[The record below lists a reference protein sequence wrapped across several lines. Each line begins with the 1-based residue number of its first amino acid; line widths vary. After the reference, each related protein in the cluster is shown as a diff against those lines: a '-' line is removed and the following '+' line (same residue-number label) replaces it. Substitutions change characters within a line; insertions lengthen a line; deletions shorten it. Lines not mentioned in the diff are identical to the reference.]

1 VAARRRRILPLGLPA
16 LAVAVVLA
24 AAVPGGVGAEP
35 PQPCQPLGPHQ
46 LTNGDPAVTDGAV
59 RIPVDALGAFG
70 RQPAIG
76 EVVFNPPGPKRAAT
90 AVRSSAVFLS
100 MPGSFLVDDCSE
112 VRMRVVEP
120 PSTTTLVTQADN
132 QVLGLGIR
140 LTQSLSPVA
149 SGTSTLTQAYE
160 LTNAG
165 AGPLALAIV
174 RHLDGDLAFDGDPTD
189 LGGGAADGSQLF
201 QLDAGESPATAGS
214 LLAITGSLGGDTTP
228 DRWTVQPY
236 DYRTTIVPNLGIPLP
251 DSGLVFGDGNG
262 DRVSDAPFDASTTQQ
277 WTHVLEPGT
286 TTTYTTTTQFG
297 ANRAPVSVSDLLP
310 TARDVA
316 GTVNVLAN
324 DFDPDG
330 DPLQVVTPSPAA
342 AHGSVA
348 CTAGGSCLY
357 TPAAGYVG
365 PDAFAYGVSDG
376 RGGTVVG
383 AVSVSVASTPP
394 PVTGVTVNVE
404 PVAGTVLVRLP
415 GTDRFVPLSS
425 LTSIPVGSTVDT
437 TAGKVRLTQARPEG
451 TRESAEFYEGMFTIL
466 QSRAAEAIA
475 VLRLEGGDFS
485 ECGGTSAYF
494 AEKPKR
500 KLWGAGKG
508 KFRTRGRFSAA
519 TVRGTTWY
527 TADACDGT
535 LTRVSEGS
543 VTVTDFVRDV
553 DVVVAAGQSYLATP
567 ARRGLSSRS
576 CTISGTPGPDTL
588 RGTRSRDVICGAGG
602 NDRLLG
608 LGGDDLLLG
617 GGGKDV
623 LLGGEGRDELSGGA
637 GNDRL
642 DGGNDLDLLDGGGGA
657 DRLQGGP
664 GDDVLAG
671 GPGRDHLAGG
681 RGRDRLDGGSG
692 NDFLIA
698 KDLGRGNDSV
708 VGGPGRDRCRTD
720 FIRVCP

>member
-1 VAARRRRILPLGLPA
+1 MARRRILTLGLPA
-16 LAVAVVLA
+16 LAAAVVLA
-24 AAVPGGVGAEP
+24 AAVPGGIRAEP
-35 PQPCQPLGPHQ
+35 PQPCQPLAPHQ
-46 LTNGDPAVTDGAV
+46 LTNGDPSVTDGAV
-59 RIPVDALGAFG
+59 RVPVDALGAFG
-70 RQPAIG
+70 RQPSIG
-76 EVVFNPPGPKRAAT
+76 EVVFNPPGPKPAAT

-112 VRMRVVEP
+112 VRISLVGP
-120 PSTTTLVTQADN
+120 PSTSMLVTQADN
-132 QVLGLGIR
+132 RVLGLGIR
-140 LTQSLSPVA
+140 LTQSLAPVDA
-149 SGTSTLTQAYE
+149 GTSTLTQAYE
-160 LTNAG
+160 LSYDG
-165 AGPLALAIV
+165 AEPLALAIV

-189 LGGGAADGSQLF
+189 LAGAAADGSRLF
-201 QLDAGESPATAGS
+201 QLDAGETPATAGS

-236 DYRTTIVPNLGIPLP
+236 DYRTTIEPSLGIPLA
-251 DSGLVFGDGNG
+251 DSGVVVGDANG
-262 DRVSDAPFDASTTQQ
+262 DRVADAPFDSSTTQQ
-277 WTHVLEPGT
+277 WTHVLQPGT
-286 TTTYTTTTQFG
+286 TTTFTTTTQFG
-297 ANRAPVSVSDLLP
+297 SNRAPVSVSDLLL
-310 TARDVA
+310 TDRDVA

-342 AHGSVA
+342 AHGSVS
-348 CTAGGSCLY
+348 CTAGGSCSY
-357 TPAAGYVG
+357 TPAAGYIG
-365 PDAFAYGVSDG
+365 PDSFAYVVSDG
-376 RGGTVVG
+376 RGGSAVG
-383 AVSVSVASTPP
+383 SVSVSVASTPP

-404 PVAGTVLVRLP
+404 PVAGAVLVRLP

-425 LTSIPVGSTVDT
+425 LASIPVGSTVDVT
-437 TAGKVRLTQARPEG
+437 SGTVRLTQARPEG
-451 TRESAEFYEGMFTIL
+451 TRESAEFYEGVFTIL
-466 QSRAAEAIA
+466 QARAAEAIA

-485 ECGGTSAYF
+485 ECGGTSGFF

-500 KLWGAGKG
+500 KLWGAGRG

-535 LTRVSEGS
+535 LTRVTEGS
-543 VTVTDFVRDV
+543 VSVTDLVRGV

-567 ARRGLSSRS
+567 ARRGLAGRA
-576 CTISGTPGPDTL
+576 CTITGTPGRDTL
-588 RGTRSRDVICGAGG
+588 RGTRHRDVVCGGGG

-608 LGGDDLLLG
+608 LGGGDLLLG
-617 GGGKDV
+617 GAGKDM
-623 LLGGEGRDELSGGA
+623 LLGGDGRDELSGAA

-681 RGRDRLDGGSG
+681 RGRDRLDGGGG